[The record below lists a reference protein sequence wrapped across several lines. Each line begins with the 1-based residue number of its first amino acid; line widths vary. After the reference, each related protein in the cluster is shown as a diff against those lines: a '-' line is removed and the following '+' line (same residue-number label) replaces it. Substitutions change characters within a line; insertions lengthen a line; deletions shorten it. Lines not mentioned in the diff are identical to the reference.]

1 MIMNFKK
8 ISDENPL
15 ILASASPR
23 RKELLTQVNIPF
35 IVKPGDIDENGETG
49 PPCDICMS
57 LAEKKA
63 LSLHEASNPGWI
75 LGADTI
81 VVKDGIIMGKPAD
94 AEEAASMLGRLSSG
108 DHEVI
113 TGFSIIN
120 PEGLAAFT
128 GYESTVVSFKKLSEK
143 EITAYI
149 KTGEPFGKA
158 GAYAI
163 QGIGAFMIKSISG
176 SYSNVVGLPLFAV
189 IQALTELGA
198 IDLFPFEIKD

>member
-1 MIMNFKK
+1 MSFQK
-8 ISDENPL
+8 ISDKNPL

-23 RKELLTQVNIPF
+23 RKELLQQVNIPF

-49 PPCDICMS
+49 TPRDICMS

-63 LSLHEASNPGWI
+63 LSLHDASNPGWI

-81 VVKDGIIMGKPAD
+81 VEKDGVIMGKPGD
-94 AEEAASMLGRLSSG
+94 AGEAASMLNRLSNG

-113 TGFSIIN
+113 TGFSIVD
-120 PEGLAAFT
+120 PEGSAAYT
-128 GYESTVVSFKKLSEK
+128 GYESTVVSFKNLSAQ
-143 EITAYI
+143 EIYSYI
-149 KTGEPFGKA
+149 KTDEPFGKA

-198 IDLFPFEIKD
+198 IVVFPFQGG